1 MNGAAMSEHEYEL
14 MERDLAELDPM
25 SGLTPYYG
33 VLLIVLLTGL
43 ALGCALE
50 RHAEPLKGMIL

>member
-1 MNGAAMSEHEYEL
+1 MSEHEYEL